1 MESCAAF
8 KPFKGTRWF
17 RGVDAD
23 LVGEEQHCFQM
34 KCKETVPLLS
44 TGRAP
49 ALGMQVAF
57 LLWNLIHASD
67 LLLSTWDR
75 VETGMWEAGSRDSG
89 NWEAHVWVEPGPGP
103 QRCLPPA
110 WRSAPSFYL
119 YLNGTAFG
127 QRIWKG
133 RCERQSPWPPTPAN
147 YVARRSSP
155 WRSSLSTIIPT
166 PGSDLTS
173 ACSQT
178 VAKPSFPD
186 IN

>member
-1 MESCAAF
+1 MPQLWWCRL
-8 KPFKGTRWF
+8 PF
-17 RGVDAD
+17 
-23 LVGEEQHCFQM
+23 C
-34 KCKETVPLLS
+34 S
-44 TGRAP
+44 
-49 ALGMQVAF
+49 
-57 LLWNLIHASD
+57 WNLICASD
-67 LLLSTWDR
+67 FLLSAWAC
-75 VETGMWEAGSRDSG
+75 VETGMWEAGSRASG

-103 QRCLPPA
+103 RGCLPPGLDSA
-110 WRSAPSFYL
+110 AVALLMCSAPSFYL